1 MFCQDFK
8 EDCGFTQWLDK
19 EFPEKTTEH
28 MNYLSDNVNSLKQ
41 QVDILKC
48 ELEELRRIHQ
58 KRSRGEAAVSPGD
71 EKIRP
76 SQIRRLAKGN

>member
-8 EDCGFTQWLDK
+8 QDCGFTQWLDK

-28 MNYLSDNVNSLKQ
+28 MNNLSDNVDSLQQ

-58 KRSRGEAAVSPGD
+58 KRSRGEVVCPGD

-76 SQIRRLAKGN
+76 SQICRLAKGN